1 MNHRVFA
8 IALGIAALA
17 TLPVGAFAA
26 DRDAAKQPARAGRDL
41 TRGSADLVESVSLIG
56 AKVEAPDGK
65 DLGKIDQLLV
75 NARTGAIRDV
85 VVTTGGVAGVGGK
98 KVVVPWRDLRGLNDE
113 GKVVVHIALAV
124 VERAPEYDKTALKRE
139 RTADRPAASP
149 RTEPRDSSRR

>member
-8 IALGIAALA
+8 IALTIAALA
-17 TLPVGAFAA
+17 TSPVAAFAA

-41 TRGSADLVESVSLIG
+41 TRGGTDLVESASLIG
-56 AKVEAPDGK
+56 AKVEAQDGK

-98 KVVVPWRDLRGLNDE
+98 KVVVPWRDVRVLNDD
-113 GKVVVHIALAV
+113 GKVVVHIAQAIV
-124 VERAPEYDKTALKRE
+124 DRAPEYDKTALKRE

-149 RTEPRDSSRR
+149 RTEPRDSTTR